1 MFLVEGWRSWPVYIS
16 VLGQDIDPLLMFASL
31 LKVGK
36 LAGSQVGAQIL
47 IGVGTSI

>member
-1 MFLVEGWRSWPVYIS
+1 MFLVEDGYLGLRTLVC
-16 VLGQDIDPLLMFASL
+16 LGQDIDPLLMFASL
-31 LKVGK
+31 LKVGR

>member
-1 MFLVEGWRSWPVYIS
+1 MYMS

-47 IGVGTSI
+47 IGVGTSIQLGVLAV